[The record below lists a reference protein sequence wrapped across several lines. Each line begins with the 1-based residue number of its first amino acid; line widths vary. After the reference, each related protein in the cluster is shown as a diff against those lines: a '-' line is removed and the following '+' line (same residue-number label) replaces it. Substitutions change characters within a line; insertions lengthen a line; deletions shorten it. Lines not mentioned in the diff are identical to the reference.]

1 MMHYTYLLCV
11 AMRFFAD
18 SCDLLMIII
27 LSFTNYDK
35 TFIKF
40 LKHLIKEE
48 NCEKKGTKTIVFC
61 ALCSN
66 DIC

>member
-48 NCEKKGTKTIVFC
+48 NCEKKGTKTVISCIVFC
-61 ALCSN
+61 Y
-66 DIC
+66 DIW